1 MFSLTS
7 RRTNPVITGG
17 EKPFNTMNFRLSRP
31 PVPPPPWS
39 VSQPPKVNDTGKK
52 MIWGEP
58 TWFFLHTIA
67 HKVKHDTFF
76 VIKRDLL
83 RYIYA
88 ICTNLPCPFCASH
101 ARTYLDSVNFNAI
114 QSRDELRML
123 VFTFHN
129 VVNSR
134 KGYPIFKLEE
144 LDTKYSTAITI
155 NMFNNFIKYFSD
167 KHRSPGLIA
176 DDMFRAKLCID
187 ITSWFRDNYQFFEG

>member
-1 MFSLTS
+1 MFSLTK
-7 RRTNPVITGG
+7 RRTIQG
-17 EKPFNTMNFRLSRP
+17 ENQPFGMMNFRLNRP
-31 PVPPPPWS
+31 PVPPPIIAS
-39 VSQPPKVNDTGKK
+39 TPPSKVEKDTGKK

-67 HKVKHDTFF
+67 HKVKPETFF
-76 VIKRDLL
+76 IVKRDLL

-101 ARTYLDSVNFNAI
+101 AKTYLDSVNFNAI

-123 VFTFHN
+123 IFTFHN

-134 KGYPIFKLEE
+134 KGYPIFPIED
-144 LDTKYSTAITI
+144 LDTKYSSAITA

-167 KHRSPGLIA
+167 KQRAPGLIA

-187 ITSWFRDNYQFFEG
+187 ITNWFRTNYQFFEG